1 MAFRISR
8 VIKKLGRFSKNG
20 ILKTLQ
26 EQTKAKAAN
35 NTAASV
41 VASEPQE
48 TEEQKALRLASAVTN
63 NGRQTAQI
71 GNNTTN
77 AASSETINDG
87 LLEYV
92 GDVRAR
98 ASRRKRG
105 APMVNGN
112 GTLGQPTILGV

>member
-1 MAFRISR
+1 
-8 VIKKLGRFSKNG
+8 VIKRLGRFSKNG

-26 EQTKAKAAN
+26 EQAKAKAAN
-35 NTAASV
+35 NTVSSV
-41 VASEPQE
+41 AASEPQE
-48 TEEQKALRLASAVTN
+48 TEEQKALRLASAITS
-63 NGRQTAQI
+63 NGRTTPAV
-71 GNNTTN
+71 NNTTN

-105 APMVNGN
+105 APMANGN

>member
-1 MAFRISR
+1 MSSFSRIFRKIA
-8 VIKKLGRFSKNG
+8 KFQGL
-20 ILKTLQ
+20 
-26 EQTKAKAAN
+26 KAAN
-35 NTAASV
+35 KTIA
-41 VASEPQE
+41 QLTGQK
-48 TEEQKALRLASAVTN
+48 TEEQKQEEKRNAEAEQAVKVLANASAITS
-63 NGRQTAQI
+63 NGRTTPAV
-71 GNNTTN
+71 NNTTN

-105 APMVNGN
+105 APMANGN